1 MKRLLLIFL
10 LSIPTFIFSQ
20 LTFSPEIQISDNITG
35 YGRPR
40 MAITANDI
48 PVIIW
53 FKEGGNQSIK
63 ISRGNGNGTF
73 SVPTDVVSSDL
84 EPTGFIGPEIAA
96 KGDTVYIAFICGVLS
111 NNTIM
116 IKKSFDGG
124 LTFSDTIRVSPK
136 DNNFKYAMPNVA
148 VMEDGNPVVT
158 YMRSSSTWTDWEQMV
173 NVSTDFG
180 LTFPNEVDGSALA
193 PGEPC
198 DCCKSSVVTF
208 ENNVFLIFRNDES
221 NIRNMYISKST
232 DGGMSFTS
240 VEDLDDIDW
249 IINSCPTSSGYG
261 VVNGDSILIVRRNG
275 GTGVHQLYF
284 SNVDKNTLQKEY
296 YRELSPIGTGLQ
308 DMPAVA
314 GDDNVVGVVWQDA
327 RSGNNSCYFTYSTTG
342 TNNLGNTFEMSDSTA
357 IGHKT
362 HADIEYSNGVFY
374 FVYRYNSG
382 HSIMYK
388 EFDVSSVN
396 AINTPNNTDKT
407 LFKTTDLLGREC
419 MTQKNIPYLNI
430 YKDGTVEKRIVIE

>member
-10 LSIPTFIFSQ
+10 ISIPTFIFSQ

-73 SVPTDVVSSDL
+73 TVPIDVVSSDF

-96 KGDTVYIAFICGVLS
+96 KGDTVYIAFICGALS

-124 LTFSDTIRVSPK
+124 LTFTDTIRVSPK

-158 YMRSSSTWTDWEQMV
+158 YMRSSSTCTDWEQMV

-308 DMPAVA
+308 DKPSVA

>member
-96 KGDTVYIAFICGVLS
+96 KGDTVYIAFICGALS

-396 AINTPNNTDKT
+396 AINTSNNTDKT

>member
-1 MKRLLLIFL
+1 MKRILLIFL

-73 SVPTDVVSSDL
+73 TVPIDVVSSNF

-96 KGDTVYIAFICGVLS
+96 KGDTVYIAFICGALS

>member
-20 LTFSPEIQISDNITG
+20 LTFGPEIQISDNITG

-73 SVPTDVVSSDL
+73 TVPIDVVSSDF

-96 KGDTVYIAFICGVLS
+96 KGDTVYIAFICGALS

-193 PGEPC
+193 NGEPC

-342 TNNLGNTFEMSDSTA
+342 INNLGNTFEMSDSTA